1 MSEANATSSRDPETE
16 SESRFI
22 VRIRRTRFKN
32 PDPGSGGELVRYGEK
47 VYERYMLYFCKKFFH
62 ARIRSIWEQ
71 GSV

>member
-1 MSEANATSSRDPETE
+1 MSVSECYFFRDPETE
-16 SESRFI
+16 SKSRFI

-47 VYERYMLYFCKKFFH
+47 VYERYMLYFCKKFFR